1 MAIIRWHRR
10 PAMSSVFDDM
20 FERGFNTG
28 FERNCGCVPATNIL
42 EDEKTFEI
50 QLAVP
55 GMKKDDFK
63 MEMEDNVLS
72 VIFEKK
78 EEEKPQE
85 GVEYLRREF
94 EMDEFTRSFS
104 IPKTAD
110 VENIKARYDNGILHI
125 TVPKI
130 DKARLSKQIKIS

>member
-1 MAIIRWHRR
+1 MTIIRWHKR
-10 PAMSSVFDDM
+10 PMMSGMMDDM
-20 FERGFNTG
+20 FERNFDTG

-42 EDEKTFEI
+42 ENEQSFEI

-63 MEMEDNVLS
+63 MEMEDGVLS

-78 EEEKPQE
+78 EEDREKQQ
-85 GVEYLRREF
+85 GEYLRREF
-94 EMDEFTRSFS
+94 DLDEFTRSFS

-110 VENIKARYDNGILHI
+110 ADNIKAKYENGILFI

-130 DKARLSKQIKIS
+130 DKARLSKQIKIT